1 MDSSIISPLV
11 IVQEKDS
18 FKGGWASSVYLI
30 GAEVLERFAMFGATG
45 NLITFLTDILH
56 EPTATAAKNVNIFN
70 GAATLSPIL
79 GAFVADTYFGR
90 FKTIFLSSLIYV
102 MGLVMLTLSAWMVP
116 LEFRPV
122 PFFLSLYMIAIGT
135 GGHKPC
141 LQTFGAD
148 QFNENNLEEIKAKS
162 TFFNW
167 WYFGICFGASAGML
181 IIFYVQ
187 DYIGWVAGFVIS
199 SVAMAV
205 GLGIFLLGKKSYRQ
219 HIPSGSPLTRI
230 MQVFVAAICKRHLSV
245 SKDNCTEWYE
255 EGSDEGFRVQPS
267 LQILPRTSHFKCLD
281 KAAIID
287 DKDKMS
293 VTKNNWRLCTVT
305 QVEEVKLLLRL
316 VPIWL
321 SCLMYAVVNAQGG
334 TFFTKQGHTMDT
346 SIGKSFYV
354 SPASLQVVITLTVLL
369 FVPIYDKIFIPL
381 ARRLTGFQSGITMLQ
396 RIGFGMFLATIAMII
411 AALAE
416 TTRIR
421 IAIQHGL
428 QDQPNMTVPMS
439 VWWLLPQ
446 YVISG
451 VSNVFTVIGLQEFF
465 YDQMPNEI
473 RSVGSAAQFSVF
485 GVGSLLSGVIISIV
499 QYVSSKMGNEW
510 LVDNLN
516 RSHLDYYYWLLAG
529 LGTFGLCAFVG
540 VAKCFVYKKVNAIYP
555 SLE

>member
-1 MDSSIISPLV
+1 MDSSIISPP
-11 IVQEKDS
+11 INVQQKDS

-30 GAEVLERFAMFGATG
+30 GAEILEQFAMLGATG
-45 NLITFLTDILH
+45 NLITYLTDILH

-70 GAATLSPIL
+70 GAVTLSPIL
-79 GAFVADTYFGR
+79 GAFVADAYFGR
-90 FKTIFLSSLIYV
+90 FKTALLSSLIYV
-102 MGLVMLTLSAWMVP
+102 MGLVMLILSAWMVP

-122 PFFLSLYMIAIGT
+122 PFFLSLYMIAIGN

-148 QFNENNLEEIKAKS
+148 QFSENNLEEIKAKS
-162 TFFNW
+162 AFFNW

-199 SVAMAV
+199 AVAMAV
-205 GLGIFLLGKKSYRQ
+205 GLVIFLLGKRSYRQ

-230 MQVFVAAICKRHLSV
+230 MQVFAGAICKHHLCV

-255 EGSDEGFRVQPS
+255 EGSDEGFGAQPS
-267 LQILPRTSHFKCLD
+267 VQTLPRTSSFKFLD
-281 KAAIID
+281 KAAILD
-287 DKDKMS
+287 DKDAMG
-293 VTKNNWRLCTVT
+293 VTENYWRLCTVT
-305 QVEEVKLLLRL
+305 QVEEVKLLLHL

-321 SCLMYAVVNAQGG
+321 SCLMYAIVFAQGG
-334 TFFTKQGHTMDT
+334 TFFTKQGSTMDT

-354 SPASLQVVITLTVLL
+354 SPASLPVVIALTVLL
-369 FVPIYDKIFIPL
+369 FVPIYDKLLIPF
-381 ARRLTGFQSGITMLQ
+381 ARRFTGFQSGITMLQ
-396 RIGFGMFLATIAMII
+396 RIGFVMFLATIGMII
-411 AALAE
+411 SALVE
-416 TTRIR
+416 STRIG

-428 QDQPNMTVPMS
+428 QDQPNTTVPMS

-451 VSNVFTVIGLQEFF
+451 VSNVFAVIGLQEFF

-473 RSVGSAAQFSVF
+473 RNVGSAAQFSVF
-485 GVGSLLSGVIISIV
+485 GVGSLLSGVIISVV

-529 LGTFGLCAFVG
+529 
-540 VAKCFVYKKVNAIYP
+540 
-555 SLE
+555 